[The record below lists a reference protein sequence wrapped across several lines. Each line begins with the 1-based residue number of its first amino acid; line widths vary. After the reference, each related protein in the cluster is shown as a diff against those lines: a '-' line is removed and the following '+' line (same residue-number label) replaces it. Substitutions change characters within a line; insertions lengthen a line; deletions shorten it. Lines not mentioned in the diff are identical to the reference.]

1 MVETC
6 TAACIQK
13 EEGEEEEEEESILR
27 STISFCTEIEEETE
41 WEICGFHAWQSEHWI
56 KLSWD
61 FSVQSQNEVHAA
73 EFILYN
79 K

>member
-1 MVETC
+1 MKV
-6 TAACIQK
+6 
-13 EEGEEEEEEESILR
+13 
-27 STISFCTEIEEETE
+27 EEETE
-41 WEICGFHAWQSEHWI
+41 WEIYEFCAWQSEHWI
-56 KLSWD
+56 RLSWD